1 MKTYIKK
8 FSLLTAGLLL
18 AFSQSCTKFDDKM
31 YSAYT
36 EDNFPKT
43 PAQFVALTG
52 PVYTA
57 ARGYFGDY
65 FDLQTAGS
73 DEVVI
78 PTRGGDWFDGG
89 KWRDMHFHTWS
100 SSHEVVGNAW
110 NWGFNAIGTCNRILS
125 IFEQTEES
133 DLKTQTMAEIKT
145 MRAWYY
151 YLMMDAYGNLPL
163 VTTFDDRAD
172 LPETQSR
179 ADIYNFIATELEEN
193 LQYLSEEKS
202 EQTYARPTKWMAHT
216 LLAKLYLN
224 AEVYTGTPQWDK
236 VVTHANAVIES
247 GRYSLE
253 SDYFAQFMPDNGPAN
268 TEPIFSI
275 PFDPARATG
284 NQLFNKVLHYGHRL
298 TYGLSVNTWNGWSAQ
313 PAYFDLFDE
322 DDYRTKQWLYGQQYD
337 ATGQPLVFNGVNVI
351 LDPYGYELVDGSE
364 FDIGGDD
371 NIGRLAGARNVKYYP
386 DKNQV
391 SNNAGNDVVVYRLA
405 DVYLMKAEAIL
416 RGAGNGT
423 VTEAVDLVNQ
433 IRARAFPGDA
443 SELYTAASLN
453 LDAIYT
459 ERALELTF
467 EVTRR
472 TDMIRFEH
480 WEDAMLFKP
489 ANPSETY
496 KRIFPVPQDALNT
509 NENLDPN
516 PGYTN

>member
-57 ARGYFGDY
+57 ARGYFSDY
-65 FDLQTAGS
+65 FDLQTSGS

-100 SSHEVVGNAW
+100 PSHEVVKNAW
-110 NWGFNAIGTCNRILS
+110 NWGFNAIGTSNRILS
-125 IFEQTEES
+125 IFEQTEDSE
-133 DLKTQTMAEIKT
+133 LKTQTVAEIKT

-163 VTTFDDRAD
+163 VTTFDDRAA
-172 LPETQSR
+172 LPETRPR
-179 ADIYNFIATELEEN
+179 AEIFDFIVSELEEN
-193 LQYLSEEKS
+193 LPLLSEEKS
-202 EQTYARPTKWMAHT
+202 EQTYARPTKWMAHA
-216 LLAKLYLN
+216 LLAKVYLN
-224 AEVYTGTPQWDK
+224 AQVYTGTAQFNK
-236 VVTHANAVIES
+236 VVDHTNAIIQS
-247 GRYSLE
+247 GKYSLE
-253 SDYFAQFMPDNGPAN
+253 SDYLAQFMPDNGPAN
-268 TEPIFSI
+268 TEPIFSV

-284 NQLFNKVLHYGHRL
+284 NQLFNKVLHYAHRN
-298 TYGLSVNTWNGWSAQ
+298 TYGLSVNPWNGWSAQ

-322 DDYRTKQWLYGQQYD
+322 NDYRSKQWLSGQQYD
-337 ATGQPLVFNGVNVI
+337 ATGQPLIYNGLNVV
-351 LDPYGYELVDGSE
+351 LDPYGYDRIPGSD
-364 FDIGGDD
+364 FDIGGED
-371 NIGRLAGARNVKYYP
+371 NKGRLAGARNVKYYP

-416 RGAGNGT
+416 RGASNGT
-423 VTEAVDLVNQ
+423 VGEAVSLVNEL
-433 IRARAFPGDA
+433 RTRAFPNDA
-443 SELYTAASLN
+443 SKQFNAGSLTLN
-453 LDAIYT
+453 AIYT
-459 ERALELTF
+459 ERALEFTF

-472 TDMIRFEH
+472 TDMIRFGH

-489 ANPSETY
+489 ANSGETY
-496 KRIFPVPQDALNT
+496 KRIFPIPTDARTT
-509 NENLDPN
+509 NPNLVQNPN
-516 PGYTN
+516 Y

>member
-1 MKTYIKK
+1 MKTYLKK
-8 FSLLTAGLLL
+8 LSLLTTGLVLV
-18 AFSQSCTKFDDKM
+18 FSQSCTKFDDKM

-100 SSHEVVGNAW
+100 TSHDVVKNAW
-110 NWGFNAIGTCNRILS
+110 NWGFNAIGTSNRILS
-125 IFEQTEES
+125 IFEKTEDS
-133 DLKTQTMAEIKT
+133 DLKTQTVAEIKT

-163 VTTFDDRAD
+163 VTTFDDRAA
-172 LPETQSR
+172 LPETRPR
-179 ADIYNFIATELEEN
+179 AEIFDFITSELEEN
-193 LQYLSEEKS
+193 IPFLSDVKS
-202 EQTYARPTKWMAHT
+202 EQTYARPTQWMAHA
-216 LLAKLYLN
+216 LLAKIYLN
-224 AEVYTGTPQWDK
+224 AQVYTGTAQWDK
-236 VVTHANAVIES
+236 VVTHANAIIES
-247 GRYSLE
+247 GKYSLE
-253 SDYFAQFMPDNGPAN
+253 GDYLAQFMPDNGPAN
-268 TEPIFSI
+268 TEPIFSV

-284 NQLFNKVLHYGHRL
+284 NNLFNKVLHYAHRN
-298 TYGLSVNTWNGWSAQ
+298 TYGLSVNPWNGWSAQ
-313 PAYFDLFDE
+313 PAYFDLFDPV
-322 DDYRTKQWLYGQQYD
+322 DYRSNQWLSGQQLD
-337 ATGQPLVFNGVNVI
+337 ATGQNLIYNGLNVV
-351 LDPYGYELVDGSE
+351 LDPYGYELLPGSD
-364 FDIGGDD
+364 FDIGGED
-371 NIGRLAGARNVKYYP
+371 NKGRLAGARNVKYYP

-416 RGAGNGT
+416 RGATNGT
-423 VTEAVDLVNQ
+423 LAQALTLMNE
-433 IRARAFPGDA
+433 IRTRAFPTDPSKRFNAGN
-443 SELYTAASLN
+443 LN
-453 LDAIYT
+453 LDAIYK

-472 TDMIRFEH
+472 TDMIRFGR

-489 ANPSETY
+489 ANTSETY
-496 KRIFPVPQDALNT
+496 KRIFPIPADARTT
-509 NENLDPN
+509 NANLDQN
-516 PGYTN
+516 PGYN